1 MKKIPMRSKSLKTK
15 LLFAVSILVISSG
28 LLISL
33 LVTQRYSRSLL
44 EAATAQAEYLSH
56 AVTLEA

>member
-1 MKKIPMRSKSLKTK
+1 MRSKSLKTK
-15 LLFAVSILVISSG
+15 LLLAVSILVISNG

-44 EAATAQAEYLSH
+44 ESATAQAEYL
-56 AVTLEA
+56 